1 MRVLW
6 VCNTVPLPE
15 IALDLGV
22 AMPVVGGW
30 MTGLATELLRH
41 PEIDLAVCFPVI
53 GVREAVAGQ
62 VDGLDYYAFPAVR
75 RVPFLDV
82 VDELST
88 SPTVSSAM
96 ARILE
101 LATPDLLPVF
111 GTEYAHSLVATRA
124 FGRPERTLVNI
135 QGLTSVIARHFLG
148 SLPPRAVHRLA
159 LSNLLRGDLA
169 QQKRRLEKRGR
180 LELQTLRTAGHLL
193 GRTSW
198 DRALS
203 AQLNPEGEYHY
214 CAPALRNSFYEG
226 SWDPATCERGTILFV
241 QGSNPLKGLYYLIEA
256 LPEILRTHPEA
267 HVNVVGNDPTA
278 SGSLF
283 QRLTR
288 SSYGSYLAQLIRT
301 HGVEDNVTF
310 LGPLSEEQMR
320 DQMLRSHVFVSAS
333 TIENESNAL
342 CEARL
347 LGVPSVAS
355 FVGGVTSVLR
365 HERDGFA
372 YQHDAPYMLAHY
384 VKELF
389 DGPDLCEEF
398 SRESRAA
405 AHDLHDRQAIGDR
418 QADIYRAVLAGQPGA
433 RR

>member
-1 MRVLW
+1 MKVLW
-6 VCNTVPLPE
+6 VCNTVPLPA
-15 IALDLGV
+15 IAEDVGV

-30 MTGLATELLRH
+30 MTGLATQLRRH
-41 PEIDLAVCFPVI
+41 SEIDLAVCFPVVGI
-53 GVREAVAGQ
+53 RELVAGQ
-62 VDGLDYYAFPAVR
+62 VDGLDYYAFPAAG

-88 SPTVSSAM
+88 SPTLSRAV

-101 LATPDLLPVF
+101 LAKPDLLHVF
-111 GTEYAHSLVATRA
+111 GTEYAHSLVAARA

-148 SLPPRAVHRLA
+148 SLPPRAVHRWA
-159 LSNLLRGDLA
+159 PSNLVRGDLA

-180 LELQTLRTAGHLL
+180 LELQTLRAAGHLL
-193 GRTSW
+193 GRTTW

-203 AQLNPEGEYHY
+203 AQLNPEAEYHY
-214 CAPALRNSFYEG
+214 CAPALRDSFYER
-226 SWDPATCERGTILFV
+226 SWDPATCEPGSILFV

-256 LPEILRTHPEA
+256 LAEILRTHPEA
-267 HVNVVGNDPTA
+267 HVYVVGNDPTA
-278 SGSLF
+278 SRPLF
-283 QRLTR
+283 QRLKQ

-301 HGVEDNVTF
+301 HGVQHDVTF

-355 FVGGVTSVLR
+355 FVGGVTSVVR

-384 VKELF
+384 VGELL
-389 DGPDLCEEF
+389 DRPDLCEEF
-398 SRESRAA
+398 SRKSRAA
-405 AHDLHDRQAIGDR
+405 AHELHDREAIGDR
-418 QADIYRAVLAGQPGA
+418 QADIYRTVLAGQRGA
-433 RR
+433 MR